1 MGLPQKGPTHL
12 RTHIC
17 ATKEPYTSAKEP
29 CISTGEPCISTAA
42 PCVAAKEP
50 NMWGSKRGAQIRGAA
65 TLLQKNPIKETILQK
80 RSLFFKYVELFC
92 VAAKEPHL
100 FAYSY
105 SATNMTCKQS
115 RTRESQVHV

>member
-1 MGLPQKGPTHL
+1 
-12 RTHIC
+12 
-17 ATKEPYTSAKEP
+17 
-29 CISTGEPCISTAA
+29 
-42 PCVAAKEP
+42 
-50 NMWGSKRGAQIRGAA
+50 MWGSKRGAQIRGAA